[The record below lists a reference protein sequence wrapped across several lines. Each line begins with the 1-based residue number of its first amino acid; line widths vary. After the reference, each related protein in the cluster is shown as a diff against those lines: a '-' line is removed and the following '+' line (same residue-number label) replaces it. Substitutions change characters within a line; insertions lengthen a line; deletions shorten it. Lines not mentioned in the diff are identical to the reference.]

1 MRRVGVPV
9 GRLRQI
15 KEALMRSILKTAIL
29 LAIGSGVVCPMGV
42 LAQTNSQIAGVVKD
56 ESGGVLPGVSV
67 EAASPVLIE
76 KSLSAVSDSNGR
88 YTIVNLRPGTYKVTF
103 TLTGFSTVSRSGVEL
118 PANFTMTL
126 NADMKVGS
134 LEETIT
140 VSGQTPLVDVQQAA
154 KTQVITRDMI
164 DSLPSTRNLQAVG
177 SFVPG
182 IRLTTPDIGGS
193 RAMEQTSPR
202 AHGLRTNNLVVT
214 VDGMSIESNETN
226 QSQTYYNDALNAEVS
241 VTTSGQTAEN
251 SSGGILVN
259 SIPKD
264 GGNLVSGSVFLGGSD
279 GNWQSN
285 NINAYLRSQNISSA
299 NGVVHL

>member
-1 MRRVGVPV
+1 
-9 GRLRQI
+9 
-15 KEALMRSILKTAIL
+15 
-29 LAIGSGVVCPMGV
+29 
-42 LAQTNSQIAGVVKD
+42 AQTNSQIAGVVKD

-126 NADMKVGS
+126 NADLKVGS

-140 VSGQTPLVDVQQAA
+140 VSGQTTLVDVQQAA

-182 IRLTTPDIGGS
+182 IRMTTPDIGGS
-193 RAMEQTSPR
+193 RAMEQT
-202 AHGLRTNNLVVT
+202 
-214 VDGMSIESNETN
+214 
-226 QSQTYYNDALNAEVS
+226 
-241 VTTSGQTAEN
+241 
-251 SSGGILVN
+251 
-259 SIPKD
+259 
-264 GGNLVSGSVFLGGSD
+264 
-279 GNWQSN
+279 
-285 NINAYLRSQNISSA
+285 
-299 NGVVHL
+299 